1 MGSDQRASDVSKPS
15 GPKVP
20 TTEDMD
26 DWELKLLGK
35 KGQPFTPSEFKSQ
48 RDNLSI
54 ISGMSSINGS
64 TGAGNQ
70 GGAGNGGNAGCNI
83 SLAGSNGQNGHS
95 ATSSRNN
102 TLERP
107 TRLLP
112 QQTPSGHKKK
122 IIPVHSDFESSPS
135 PEDSPSSPTDSRD
148 TSPVKEFI
156 NRPSPVIEEES
167 KKKKILGKFTKTS
180 LSFRSDKDKSSN
192 SAESANEN
200 ALSRSRAGSVLSH
213 VGGHSRTYSD
223 GSNAGSNGSIHHGH
237 PTPPKGPRVVLGRE
251 TTPTEAPQKIP
262 KDVWD
267 KFDGKSREDLIEM
280 IVSLQDT
287 VENQAR
293 KQSDL
298 EEYIDSLLMKIL
310 STNPQL
316 LQKNT
321 AEGQVTTGGFN
332 LSKGLGLGL
341 W

>member
-1 MGSDQRASDVSKPS
+1 MFNLNQ
-15 GPKVP
+15 
-20 TTEDMD
+20 MNNI
-26 DWELKLLGK
+26 
-35 KGQPFTPSEFKSQ
+35 KG
-48 RDNLSI
+48 
-54 ISGMSSINGS
+54 
-64 TGAGNQ
+64 
-70 GGAGNGGNAGCNI
+70 
-83 SLAGSNGQNGHS
+83 
-95 ATSSRNN
+95 
-102 TLERP
+102 
-107 TRLLP
+107 
-112 QQTPSGHKKK
+112 
-122 IIPVHSDFESSPS
+122 
-135 PEDSPSSPTDSRD
+135 
-148 TSPVKEFI
+148 
-156 NRPSPVIEEES
+156 
-167 KKKKILGKFTKTS
+167 
-180 LSFRSDKDKSSN
+180 FRSDKDKSSN

-267 KFDGKSREDLIEM
+267 K
-280 IVSLQDT
+280 

-332 LSKGLGLGL
+332 LSKRLGLGL